1 MKKHSYIIGVGLAAA
16 MLSACTAIDEDID
29 TSLDDGQTAQPL
41 LALSLGG
48 GTAGTRLSDAV
59 VQNDG
64 TVEQFRGI
72 DDLRLIPFRKPGGGD
87 SPVATT
93 DSPIGA
99 MIIGETSIAARGI
112 DEQNHSKYYKNVMVP
127 VGTSAF
133 LVYGKAKDLTA
144 TTTGITTEAY
154 NGTLEPVGLDVS
166 TSAIRPADV
175 GFKPV
180 KIYTSSDTPA
190 GATAITTWLN
200 DIYAAAK
207 VSADAEGDWANIA
220 ILTGVKDKFIAMT
233 AGSSRSVLPFVKDL
247 YDNIKQGAG
256 IAAVDAVINKIKEQ
270 VDITETTFDYK
281 NNSTVKD
288 YPASI
293 GLPDGAAVIAW
304 NESTNHFDVVLNK
317 TNVGAINVTGLSKFA
332 FPPALW
338 YYTNSHIHTATASI
352 NTTNDNDLNNIFNHS
367 SNELNYSW
375 DGVSPTPQS
384 DVTKTV
390 LGQNYTPGA
399 TNPFNHP
406 ASGTKL
412 FTANSRV
419 ETNTTLVAVSK
430 PLQYGVGRLEMT
442 VKANAASLN
451 DAASP
456 AKAIEVGTTKFPI
469 TGILIGSQYAVDYQF
484 HPVTTDNNEP
494 GTTDKNDAVL
504 YDGQFAGDSYMLA
517 SGTPVACNTLSLET
531 KENNEGKVI
540 ICVELQNNSNETF
553 TGVSGQVIRPGC
565 RFYLL
570 GELDPTKAGTF
581 TQPTGETLTRVF
593 EQDRVT
599 KVNFTVNTL
608 AKAYN
613 VIPDFTNPTIKFS
626 LGVTDWKV
634 STPTGTELQ

>member
-1 MKKHSYIIGVGLAAA
+1 MKKHCNIIGVGLAAA
-16 MLSACTAIDEDID
+16 MLAACTAIDEDID

-48 GTAGTRLSDAV
+48 GTVGTRLSDDV
-59 VQNDG
+59 VQKDG
-64 TVEQFRGI
+64 TFAQFRGI

-99 MIIGETSIAARGI
+99 MIIGETSIAAQGI

-166 TSAIRPADV
+166 MSAIRPADV

-180 KIYTSSDTPA
+180 KIYDNTATPD
-190 GATAITTWLN
+190 GATAVTTWLN
-200 DIYAAAK
+200 EIYAAA
-207 VSADAEGDWANIA
+207 DGDWADIA
-220 ILTGVKDKFIAMT
+220 ILNGVKDKFIAMT
-233 AGSSRSVLPFVKDL
+233 AGSSRSVLPFIKDL
-247 YDNIKQGAG
+247 YDNIKQGEG
-256 IAAVDAVINKIKEQ
+256 IDAVDAVINKIKEQ

-281 NNSTVKD
+281 NISTVKD

-293 GLPDGAAVIAW
+293 NLPDGAAVIAW
-304 NESTNHFDVVLNK
+304 NESTNQFDVVLNK
-317 TNVGAINVTGLSKFA
+317 TNVRAINVQNLGKYTY
-332 FPPALW
+332 PPALW
-338 YYTNSHIHTATASI
+338 YYTNSHIHTATAAI
-352 NTTNDNDLNNIFNHS
+352 NTTNDDDLRNIFDHS
-367 SNELNYSW
+367 SAYLDSW
-375 DGVSPTPQS
+375 DGHSPIEQNIER
-384 DVTKTV
+384 KTV
-390 LGQNYTPGA
+390 LGQYYTPGT
-399 TNPFNHP
+399 TNTFNP
-406 ASGTKL
+406 SLGNTKL

-419 ETNTTLVAVSK
+419 ETNTTLVAVTK

-442 VKANAASLN
+442 VKANAATLPDGADPVN
-451 DAASP
+451 
-456 AKAIEVGTTKFPI
+456 AITVGTTNFPI

-484 HPVTTDNNEP
+484 HPVTTDNNDP

-504 YDGQFAGDSYMLA
+504 YDGQFAGNSYMLS
-517 SGTPVACNTLSLET
+517 SGNPNACNTLSLET
-531 KENNEGKVI
+531 KPDEPVI
-540 ICVELQNNSNETF
+540 ICVELQNNSTQTF
-553 TGVSGQVIRPGC
+553 TGVLGQVIRPGC

-570 GELDPTKAGTF
+570 GELDPADGTKPEDASN
-581 TQPTGETLTRVF
+581 RVF

-608 AKAYN
+608 ANAYN

>member
-1 MKKHSYIIGVGLAAA
+1 MKKHCNIIGVGLAAA
-16 MLSACTAIDEDID
+16 MLAACTAIDEDID

-48 GTAGTRLSDAV
+48 GTVGTRLRDDV
-59 VQNDG
+59 VQKDG
-64 TVEQFRGI
+64 TFAQFRGI
-72 DDLRLIPFRKPGGGD
+72 SDLRLIPFRKPGGGD

-99 MIIGETSIAARGI
+99 MIIGETSIAAQGI

-144 TTTGITTEAY
+144 PTTDISTEAY

-166 TSAIRPADV
+166 ISAIRPADV

-180 KIYTSSDTPA
+180 KIYDNTATPD
-190 GATAITTWLN
+190 GATAVTTWLN
-200 DIYAAAK
+200 EIYAAA
-207 VSADAEGDWANIA
+207 DGDWADIA
-220 ILTGVKDKFIAMT
+220 ILNGVKDKFIAMT

-247 YDNIKQGAG
+247 YDNIKQGEG
-256 IAAVDAVINKIKEQ
+256 ITAVDNVIDKI
-270 VDITETTFDYK
+270 DDHINIETGAYLTDSEFG
-281 NNSTVKD
+281 S
-288 YPASI
+288 YPADI
-293 GLPDGAAVIAW
+293 NLPDGAAFIAW
-304 NESTNHFDVVLNK
+304 NESTNQFDVVTNK

-338 YYTNSHIHTATASI
+338 YYTNSHIHTATAEI
-352 NTTNDNDLNNIFNHS
+352 NTTNDNDLNNIFDYS
-367 SNELNYSW
+367 TAVLNSW
-375 DGVSPTPQS
+375 DGTSPAVQT

-399 TNPFNHP
+399 TNTFDHP

-451 DAASP
+451 DGADP
-456 AKAIEVGTTKFPI
+456 VKAITVGTTNFPI

-484 HPVTTDNNEP
+484 HPAATDN
-494 GTTDKNDAVL
+494 TDAVL
-504 YDGQFAGDSYMLA
+504 YDGQFAGNSFMLS
-517 SGTPVACNTLSLET
+517 SGTSVACNTLSLET
-531 KENNEGKVI
+531 KDNEKVI
-540 ICVELQNNSNETF
+540 ICVELQNNSTETF

-570 GELDPTKAGTF
+570 GKLNPADGTKPEGASN
-581 TQPTGETLTRVF
+581 RVF

-608 AKAYN
+608 ANAYN

>member
-1 MKKHSYIIGVGLAAA
+1 MKKHCNIIGVGLAAA
-16 MLSACTAIDEDID
+16 MLAACTAIDEDID

-48 GTAGTRLSDAV
+48 GTVGTRLSDDV
-59 VQNDG
+59 VQKDG
-64 TVEQFRGI
+64 TVDQFRGI
-72 DDLRLIPFRKPGGGD
+72 DDLRLIPFRKIGGGD

-93 DSPIGA
+93 DTPIGA
-99 MIIGETSIAARGI
+99 MLIGETSIAARGI

-133 LVYGKAKDLTA
+133 LVYGKAKNLTA
-144 TTTGITTEAY
+144 PKGITTEAY

-166 TSAIRPADV
+166 TSAILPADV

-180 KIYTSSDTPA
+180 KIYDNTATPD
-190 GATAITTWLN
+190 GATAVTTWLN
-200 DIYAAAK
+200 EIYTAAG
-207 VSADAEGDWANIA
+207 GDWADIA

-233 AGSSRSVLPFVKDL
+233 AGSSRSVLPFIKDL
-247 YDNIKQGAG
+247 YDNIKQGTG

-281 NNSTVKD
+281 SESTVKD
-288 YPASI
+288 YPVSI

-304 NESTNHFDVVLNK
+304 NTTDGNHFDVVLDK
-317 TNVGAINVTGLSKFA
+317 TNVGLINVTGLSKYA

-338 YYTNSHIHTATASI
+338 YYTNSHIHTATAAI
-352 NTTNDNDLNNIFNHS
+352 NTTNDTDLRNIFDYS
-367 SNELNYSW
+367 TDVLDSW
-375 DGVSPTPQS
+375 DGHSPIEQANER
-384 DVTKTV
+384 KTV
-390 LGQNYTPGA
+390 LGQYYTSGTP
-399 TNPFNHP
+399 NSFNHP
-406 ASGTKL
+406 ASEGTKL

-442 VKANAASLN
+442 VKAYEASLN
-451 DAASP
+451 DGADP
-456 AKAIEVGTTKFPI
+456 AKAIEVGTTNFPI

-484 HPVTTDNNEP
+484 HPVTTD
-494 GTTDKNDAVL
+494 KNDAVL
-504 YDGQFAGDSYMLA
+504 YDGQFAGNSYML
-517 SGTPVACNTLSLET
+517 SSDNPVACNTLSLET
-531 KENNEGKVI
+531 KPEETVI
-540 ICVELQNNSNETF
+540 ICVELQNNSDETF
-553 TGVSGQVIRPGC
+553 TGFSGQVIRPGC

-570 GELDPTKAGTF
+570 GKLNPADGTKPEGASN
-581 TQPTGETLTRVF
+581 RVF

-608 AKAYN
+608 ANAYN

-626 LGVTDWKV
+626 LGVSDWKV
-634 STPTGTELQ
+634 STPTGRELK

>member
-1 MKKHSYIIGVGLAAA
+1 MKKHCNIIGVGLAAA
-16 MLSACTAIDEDID
+16 MLAACTTIDEDID

-59 VQNDG
+59 VQEEG
-64 TVEQFRGI
+64 TFAQFRGI
-72 DDLRLIPFRKPGGGD
+72 DDLRIIPFRKPGGGD
-87 SPVATT
+87 SPIKADDT
-93 DSPIGA
+93 PIGVT
-99 MIIGETSIAARGI
+99 MVGETSIAPGTI
-112 DEQNHSKYYKNVMVP
+112 DSENHSKYYKNVTLLT
-127 VGTSAF
+127 GTSAF
-133 LVYGKAKDLTA
+133 LVYGKAKDDQAPEGVSTKA
-144 TTTGITTEAY
+144 W
-154 NGTLEPVGLDVS
+154 NGALNPVGLDLSMVA
-166 TSAIRPADV
+166 TRPANIS
-175 GFKPV
+175 FQPV

-200 DIYAAAK
+200 EIYTAAG
-207 VSADAEGDWANIA
+207 GDWANIA

-270 VDITETTFDYK
+270 VDITETAFDYK
-281 NNSTVKD
+281 SNSTVKD

-304 NESTNHFDVVLNK
+304 NTTDGNHFDVVLDK
-317 TNVGAINVTGLSKFA
+317 TNVGLINVTGLSKYA

-338 YYTNSHIHTATASI
+338 YYTNSHIHTATAKI
-352 NTTNDNDLNNIFNHS
+352 NSDTELRNIFDYS
-367 SNELNYSW
+367 TAVLDSW
-375 DGVSPTPQS
+375 DGHSPIEQA
-384 DVTKTV
+384 DERKTV
-390 LGQNYTPGA
+390 LGQYYTSGTP
-399 TNPFNHP
+399 NSFNHP
-406 ASGTKL
+406 TSGGTKL

-442 VKANAASLN
+442 VKANATPLN

-456 AKAIEVGTTKFPI
+456 AKAIEVGTTNFPI

-484 HPVTTDNNEP
+484 HPVTTDNN
-494 GTTDKNDAVL
+494 DDNDAVL
-504 YDGQFAGDSYMLA
+504 YDGQFTGNAYML
-517 SGTPVACNTLSLET
+517 SSDTPDARNTLSLET
-531 KENNEGKVI
+531 KENEKVI
-540 ICVELQNNSNETF
+540 ICVELQNNSTETF

-570 GELDPTKAGTF
+570 GELDPTKADTF

-634 STPTGTELQ
+634 STPTGTELK

>member
-1 MKKHSYIIGVGLAAA
+1 MKKHCNIIGVGLAAA
-16 MLSACTAIDEDID
+16 MLAACTAIDEDID

-48 GTAGTRLSDAV
+48 GTVGTRLRDDV
-59 VQNDG
+59 VQKDG
-64 TVEQFRGI
+64 TFAQFRGI
-72 DDLRLIPFRKPGGGD
+72 SDLRLIPFRKPGGGD

-99 MIIGETSIAARGI
+99 MIIGETSIAAQGI

-144 TTTGITTEAY
+144 PTTDISTEAY

-166 TSAIRPADV
+166 ISAIRPADV

-180 KIYTSSDTPA
+180 KIYDNTATPD
-190 GATAITTWLN
+190 GATAVTTWLN
-200 DIYAAAK
+200 EIYAAA
-207 VSADAEGDWANIA
+207 DGDWADIA
-220 ILTGVKDKFIAMT
+220 ILNGVKDKFIAMT

-247 YDNIKQGAG
+247 YDNIKQGEG
-256 IAAVDAVINKIKEQ
+256 ITAVDNVIDKI
-270 VDITETTFDYK
+270 DDHINIETGAYLTDSEFG
-281 NNSTVKD
+281 S
-288 YPASI
+288 YPADI
-293 GLPDGAAVIAW
+293 NLPDGAAFIAW
-304 NESTNHFDVVLNK
+304 NESTNQFDVVTNK

-338 YYTNSHIHTATASI
+338 YYTNSHIHTATAEI
-352 NTTNDNDLNNIFNHS
+352 NTTNDNDLNNIFDYS
-367 SNELNYSW
+367 TAVLNSW
-375 DGVSPTPQS
+375 DGTSPAVQT

-399 TNPFNHP
+399 TNTFDHP

-451 DAASP
+451 DGADP
-456 AKAIEVGTTKFPI
+456 VKAITVGTTNFPI

-484 HPVTTDNNEP
+484 HPAATDN
-494 GTTDKNDAVL
+494 TDAVL
-504 YDGQFAGDSYMLA
+504 YDGQFAGNSFMLS
-517 SGTPVACNTLSLET
+517 SGTSVACNTLSLET
-531 KENNEGKVI
+531 KENEKVI
-540 ICVELQNNSNETF
+540 ICVELQNNSTETF

-570 GELDPTKAGTF
+570 GKLNPADGTKPEGASN
-581 TQPTGETLTRVF
+581 RVF

-608 AKAYN
+608 ANAYN

>member
-16 MLSACTAIDEDID
+16 MLAACTAIDEDID

-48 GTAGTRLSDAV
+48 GTVGTRLSDDV
-59 VQNDG
+59 VQKDG
-64 TVEQFRGI
+64 TFAQFRGI
-72 DDLRLIPFRKPGGGD
+72 SDLRLIPFRKPGGGD

-144 TTTGITTEAY
+144 PTTDISTEAY

-180 KIYTSSDTPA
+180 NIYDNAAIPD

-200 DIYAAAK
+200 EIYAAAG
-207 VSADAEGDWANIA
+207 GDWANIA

-233 AGSSRSVLPFVKDL
+233 AGSSRSVRPFVKDL

-256 IAAVDAVINKIKEQ
+256 ITAVDNVIDKIDDHIN
-270 VDITETTFDYK
+270 VETGAYLTDSEFGG
-281 NNSTVKD
+281 
-288 YPASI
+288 YPADI
-293 GLPDGAAVIAW
+293 NLPDGAAVIAW
-304 NESTNHFDVVLNK
+304 NESTNHFDVVLDK
-317 TNVGAINVTGLSKFA
+317 TNVGLINVTGLGKYTY
-332 FPPALW
+332 PPALW
-338 YYTNSHIHTATASI
+338 YYTNSHIHTATAAI
-352 NTTNDNDLNNIFNHS
+352 NTTNDTDLRNIFDYSTDDLN
-367 SNELNYSW
+367 SW
-375 DGVSPTPQS
+375 DGTSPAVQANERY
-384 DVTKTV
+384 TV
-390 LGQNYTPGA
+390 LGQYYTEG
-399 TNPFNHP
+399 NPNNTFNHP
-406 ASGTKL
+406 TSGGTKL

-419 ETNTTLVAVSK
+419 ETNTTLVAVTK

-451 DAASP
+451 DGADP
-456 AKAIEVGTTKFPI
+456 AKAIIVDTEKFPI

-484 HPVTTDNNEP
+484 HPAATDN
-494 GTTDKNDAVL
+494 TDAVL
-504 YDGQFAGDSYMLA
+504 YDGQFAGNSYMLF
-517 SGTPVACNTLSLET
+517 SDTPAACNTLSLET
-531 KENNEGKVI
+531 KPDEPVI
-540 ICVELQNNSNETF
+540 ICVELQNNSDETF

-570 GELDPTKAGTF
+570 GELDPTKASTF
-581 TQPTGETLTRVF
+581 TQPTGEALTRVF

-608 AKAYN
+608 ANAYN

>member
-1 MKKHSYIIGVGLAAA
+1 MKKHCNIIGVGLAAA
-16 MLSACTAIDEDID
+16 MLAACTAIDEDID

-48 GTAGTRLSDAV
+48 GTVGTRLSDAV
-59 VQNDG
+59 VQKDG
-64 TVEQFRGI
+64 TFAQFRGI
-72 DDLRLIPFRKPGGGD
+72 DDLRLIPFRKIGGGD

-93 DSPIGA
+93 DTPIGA
-99 MIIGETSIAARGI
+99 MIIGETSIAAQGI

-133 LVYGKAKDLTA
+133 LVYGKAKDIA
-144 TTTGITTEAY
+144 APSGVTTEAY
-154 NGTLEPVGLDVS
+154 NGALEPVGLDVS
-166 TSAIRPADV
+166 MSAIRPANIS
-175 GFKPV
+175 FQPV

-200 DIYAAAK
+200 EIYAAAK
-207 VSADAEGDWANIA
+207 VSADAEGDWANIG
-220 ILTGVKDKFIAMT
+220 ILNGVKEKFTQMT
-233 AGSSRSVLPFVKDL
+233 AGSARSVRPFVKDL

-256 IAAVDAVINKIKEQ
+256 ITAVDNVIDKIDDHIN
-270 VDITETTFDYK
+270 VETGAYLTDSEFG
-281 NNSTVKD
+281 S
-288 YPASI
+288 YPADI
-293 GLPDGAAVIAW
+293 NLPDGAAVIAW
-304 NESTNHFDVVLNK
+304 NESTNQFDVVLNK
-317 TNVGAINVTGLSKFA
+317 TNVGAINVQNLGKYTY
-332 FPPALW
+332 PPALW
-338 YYTNSHIHTATASI
+338 YYTNSHIHTATAEI
-352 NTTNDNDLNNIFNHS
+352 NTTNDNDLNNIFDY
-367 SNELNYSW
+367 SNDDLNSW
-375 DGVSPTPQS
+375 DGHSPIEQA
-384 DVTKTV
+384 DERKTV
-390 LGQNYTPGA
+390 LGQYYTEG
-399 TNPFNHP
+399 NPNNTFNHP
-406 ASGTKL
+406 TSGGTKL

-442 VKANAASLN
+442 VKANAGTLP

-456 AKAIEVGTTKFPI
+456 VKAITVGTTNFPI

-484 HPVTTDNNEP
+484 HPVTDNTN
-494 GTTDKNDAVL
+494 AVL
-504 YDGQFAGDSYMLA
+504 YDGQFAGNSFMLH
-517 SGTPVACNTLSLET
+517 SGTTVACNTLSLET
-531 KENNEGKVI
+531 KENEKVI
-540 ICVELQNNSNETF
+540 ICVELQNNSTETF

-570 GELDPTKAGTF
+570 GKLDPSEGGPEGT
-581 TQPTGETLTRVF
+581 TLTRVF

-608 AKAYN
+608 ANAYN

>member
-1 MKKHSYIIGVGLAAA
+1 MKKHCNIIGVGLAAA
-16 MLSACTAIDEDID
+16 MLAACTAIDEDID

-59 VQNDG
+59 VQKDG
-64 TVEQFRGI
+64 TFAQFRGI
-72 DDLRLIPFRKPGGGD
+72 SDLRLIPFRKPGGGD

-144 TTTGITTEAY
+144 PTDISTEAY

-180 KIYTSSDTPA
+180 KIYDNAAIPD

-200 DIYAAAK
+200 EIYTAAG
-207 VSADAEGDWANIA
+207 GDWANIA

-256 IAAVDAVINKIKEQ
+256 IAAVDAVIDKIDDHIN
-270 VDITETTFDYK
+270 VETGAYLA
-281 NNSTVKD
+281 NSD
-288 YPASI
+288 FGGYPANI
-293 GLPDGAAVIAW
+293 NLPDGAAVIAW
-304 NESTNHFDVVLNK
+304 NESNNQFDVVTNK
-317 TNVGAINVTGLSKFA
+317 TNVGAINVQNLGKYTY
-332 FPPALW
+332 PPALW
-338 YYTNSHIHTATASI
+338 YYTNSHIHTATAEI
-352 NTTNDNDLNNIFNHS
+352 NTTNETDLSNIFDYS
-367 SNELNYSW
+367 TAVLDSW
-375 DGVSPTPQS
+375 DGHSPIEQANER
-384 DVTKTV
+384 KTV
-390 LGQNYTPGA
+390 LGQYYTSGTP
-399 TNPFNHP
+399 NSFNHP
-406 ASGTKL
+406 TSGGTKL
-412 FTANSRV
+412 FTENSRV
-419 ETNTTLVAVSK
+419 ETNTTLVAVTK

-442 VKANAASLN
+442 VKANDATLN
-451 DAASP
+451 DGADP
-456 AKAIEVGTTKFPI
+456 VKAITVGTENFPI

-484 HPVTTDNNEP
+484 HPAATGNT
-494 GTTDKNDAVL
+494 DAVL
-504 YDGQFAGDSYMLA
+504 YDGQFAGNAYMLY
-517 SGTPVACNTLSLET
+517 SGTSDACNTLSLET
-531 KENNEGKVI
+531 KENETVI

-553 TGVSGQVIRPGC
+553 TGVNGQVIRPGC

-581 TQPTGETLTRVF
+581 TQPTGEALTRVF

-634 STPTGTELQ
+634 STPTGTELK

>member
-48 GTAGTRLSDAV
+48 GTVGTRLSDAV
-59 VQNDG
+59 VQKDG
-64 TVEQFRGI
+64 TFAQFRGI
-72 DDLRLIPFRKPGGGD
+72 DDLRLIPFRKMGGGD
-87 SPVATT
+87 SPIESDDT
-93 DSPIGA
+93 PIGA
-99 MIIGETSIAARGI
+99 MLIGETSIAARGI

-180 KIYTSSDTPA
+180 KICTSSDTPA

-200 DIYAAAK
+200 QIYAAAG
-207 VSADAEGDWANIA
+207 GDWANIA
-220 ILTGVKDKFIAMT
+220 ILTGVKEKFTQMT

-256 IAAVDAVINKIKEQ
+256 IDAVDAVINKIKEQ

-281 NNSTVKD
+281 NISTVKD

-293 GLPDGAAVIAW
+293 NLPDGAAVIAW
-304 NESTNHFDVVLNK
+304 NESTNQFDVVTNEI
-317 TNVGAINVTGLSKFA
+317 NVGAINVQNLGKYTY
-332 FPPALW
+332 PPALW
-338 YYTNSHIHTATASI
+338 YYTNSHIHTATAAI
-352 NTTNDNDLNNIFNHS
+352 NTTNDTDLNNIFNHS

-406 ASGTKL
+406 DSGTKL

-419 ETNTTLVAVSK
+419 ETNTTLVAVTK

-442 VKANAASLN
+442 VKANAGTLP

-456 AKAIEVGTTKFPI
+456 TNAITVGTENFPI

-484 HPVTTDNNEP
+484 HPVTTDNN
-494 GTTDKNDAVL
+494 DNNYAVL
-504 YDGQFAGDSYMLA
+504 YDGQFTGNAYMLS
-517 SGTPVACNTLSLET
+517 SGTLVARNTLSLET
-531 KENNEGKVI
+531 KENEEVI
-540 ICVELQNNSNETF
+540 ICVELQNNSDETF
-553 TGVSGQVIRPGC
+553 TGVNEKVIRPGC

-570 GELDPTKAGTF
+570 GRLNPADGTKPEDASN
-581 TQPTGETLTRVF
+581 RVF

-608 AKAYN
+608 ANAYN

-634 STPTGTELQ
+634 STPTGTELK

>member
-1 MKKHSYIIGVGLAAA
+1 MKKHCNIIGVGLAAA
-16 MLSACTAIDEDID
+16 MLAACTAIDEDID

-48 GTAGTRLSDAV
+48 GTVGTRLSDAV
-59 VQNDG
+59 VQKDG
-64 TVEQFRGI
+64 TFLQFRGI
-72 DDLRLIPFRKPGGGD
+72 SDLRLIPFRKPGGGD

-93 DSPIGA
+93 DTPIGA
-99 MIIGETSIAARGI
+99 MIIGETSIAAANNTGTI
-112 DEQNHSKYYKNVMVP
+112 DTENHSKYYKNVMVP

-144 TTTGITTEAY
+144 PTTDISTEAY

-180 KIYTSSDTPA
+180 KIYDNTATPD
-190 GATAITTWLN
+190 GATAVTTWLN
-200 DIYAAAK
+200 EIYAAAG
-207 VSADAEGDWANIA
+207 GDWANIA
-220 ILTGVKDKFIAMT
+220 ILNGVKDKFTKMT
-233 AGSSRSVLPFVKDL
+233 AGSARSVRPFVKDL

-256 IAAVDAVINKIKEQ
+256 ITAVDNVIDKIDDHIN
-270 VDITETTFDYK
+270 VETGAYLTDSGFGG
-281 NNSTVKD
+281 

-304 NESTNHFDVVLNK
+304 NESTNQFDVVLNEI
-317 TNVGAINVTGLSKFA
+317 NVGAINVQNLGKYTY
-332 FPPALW
+332 PPALW
-338 YYTNSHIHTATASI
+338 YYTNSHIHTATAAI
-352 NTTNDNDLNNIFNHS
+352 NTTNDTDLRNIFDYS
-367 SNELNYSW
+367 TAVLNSW
-375 DGVSPTPQS
+375 DGTSPAVQANERY
-384 DVTKTV
+384 TV
-390 LGQNYTPGA
+390 LGQYYTEG
-399 TNPFNHP
+399 NPNNTFDHP
-406 ASGTKL
+406 TSGGTKL

-419 ETNTTLVAVSK
+419 ETNTTLVAVTK

-442 VKANAASLN
+442 VKSNDTTLP

-456 AKAIEVGTTKFPI
+456 AKAIEVGTTSFPI

-484 HPVTTDNNEP
+484 HPVTTDNN
-494 GTTDKNDAVL
+494 DAVL
-504 YDGQFAGDSYMLA
+504 YDGQFVGNAYMLY
-517 SGTPVACNTLSLET
+517 SDNLVARNTLSLET
-531 KENNEGKVI
+531 KENDEVI

-553 TGVSGQVIRPGC
+553 TGFSGQVIRPGC

-570 GELDPTKAGTF
+570 GRLDPA
-581 TQPTGETLTRVF
+581 TGNKPEGASNRVF

-608 AKAYN
+608 ANAYN

>member
-1 MKKHSYIIGVGLAAA
+1 MKKHCNIIGVGLAAA
-16 MLSACTAIDEDID
+16 MLAACTAIDEDID

-48 GTAGTRLSDAV
+48 GTVGTRLSDAV

-64 TVEQFRGI
+64 TFAQFRGI
-72 DDLRLIPFRKPGGGD
+72 SDLRLIPFRKPGGGD

-99 MIIGETSIAARGI
+99 MIIGETSIAAKGI

-133 LVYGKAKDLTA
+133 LVYGKAKDDQVPEGVSTKSW
-144 TTTGITTEAY
+144 
-154 NGTLEPVGLDVS
+154 NGALNPVGLDLSMVA
-166 TSAIRPADV
+166 TRPANIS
-175 GFKPV
+175 FQPV

-200 DIYAAAK
+200 EIYTAAG
-207 VSADAEGDWANIA
+207 GDWANIA

-233 AGSSRSVLPFVKDL
+233 AGSSRSVLPFIKDL

-281 NNSTVKD
+281 SNSTVKD

-293 GLPDGAAVIAW
+293 NLPDGAAVIAW
-304 NESTNHFDVVLNK
+304 NTTDGNHFDVVLDK
-317 TNVGAINVTGLSKFA
+317 TNVGLINVTGLSKYA

-338 YYTNSHIHTATASI
+338 YYTNSHIHTATAKI
-352 NTTNDNDLNNIFNHS
+352 NSDTELRNIFDYS
-367 SNELNYSW
+367 TAVLDSW
-375 DGVSPTPQS
+375 DGHSPIEQA
-384 DVTKTV
+384 DERKTV
-390 LGQNYTPGA
+390 LGQYYTSGTP
-399 TNPFNHP
+399 NSFNHP
-406 ASGTKL
+406 TSGGTKL

-442 VKANAASLN
+442 VKANATPLN
-451 DAASP
+451 DGADP
-456 AKAIEVGTTKFPI
+456 AKAIEVGTTNFPI

-484 HPVTTDNNEP
+484 HPVTTDNN
-494 GTTDKNDAVL
+494 DDNDAVL

-517 SGTPVACNTLSLET
+517 SGTPVPCNTLSLET

-608 AKAYN
+608 ANAYN

-626 LGVTDWKV
+626 LGVSDWKV
-634 STPTGTELQ
+634 STPTGRELK

>member
-48 GTAGTRLSDAV
+48 GTAGTRLSDEV
-59 VQNDG
+59 VQKDG
-64 TVEQFRGI
+64 TVAQFRGI
-72 DDLRLIPFRKPGGGD
+72 DDLRLIPFRKMGGGD
-87 SPVATT
+87 SPIEADDT
-93 DSPIGA
+93 PIGVT
-99 MIIGETSIAARGI
+99 MVGETSIAPGTI
-112 DEQNHSKYYKNVMVP
+112 DIENHSKYYKNVTLLT
-127 VGTSAF
+127 GTSAF
-133 LVYGKAKDLTA
+133 LVYGKAKDDQVPEGVSTKA
-144 TTTGITTEAY
+144 W
-154 NGTLEPVGLDVS
+154 NGALNPVGLDLSMVA
-166 TSAIRPADV
+166 TRPANIS
-175 GFKPV
+175 FQPV

-220 ILTGVKDKFIAMT
+220 ILNGVKDKFIAMT

-256 IAAVDAVINKIKEQ
+256 ITAVDAVIDKIDDHIN
-270 VDITETTFDYK
+270 VETGAYLTDNEFGG
-281 NNSTVKD
+281 

-304 NESTNHFDVVLNK
+304 NERNNQFDVVTNE
-317 TNVGAINVTGLSKFA
+317 TNVGAINVQNLGKYTY
-332 FPPALW
+332 PPALW
-338 YYTNSHIHTATASI
+338 YYTNSHIHTATAAI
-352 NTTNDNDLNNIFNHS
+352 NTTNDNDLRNIFDHS
-367 SNELNYSW
+367 TAYLDSW
-375 DGVSPTPQS
+375 DGHSPIEQA
-384 DVTKTV
+384 DERKTV
-390 LGQNYTPGA
+390 LGQYYTPGT
-399 TNPFNHP
+399 TNTFDP
-406 ASGTKL
+406 SLGDTKL

-442 VKANAASLN
+442 VKSSTETLPDATNSEANRISVDTN
-451 DAASP
+451 N
-456 AKAIEVGTTKFPI
+456 FPI

-484 HPVTTDNNEP
+484 HPVTTDNN
-494 GTTDKNDAVL
+494 DNNYAVL
-504 YDGQFAGDSYMLA
+504 YDGQFAGDA
-517 SGTPVACNTLSLET
+517 FTVFSGTPVACNTLALET
-531 KENNEGKVI
+531 KANEEVI
-540 ICVELQNNSNETF
+540 ICVELQNNSTKTF
-553 TGVSGQVIRPGC
+553 TGVNEKVIRPGC

-570 GELDPTKAGTF
+570 GRLNPSNGGSGGTSI
-581 TQPTGETLTRVF
+581 TRVF
-593 EQDRVT
+593 EQDHVT

-608 AKAYN
+608 ANAYN

>member
-1 MKKHSYIIGVGLAAA
+1 MKKHCNIIGVGLAAA
-16 MLSACTAIDEDID
+16 MLAACTTIDEDID

-59 VQNDG
+59 VQEEG
-64 TVEQFRGI
+64 TFAQFRGI

-87 SPVATT
+87 SPIEADDT
-93 DSPIGA
+93 PIGVT
-99 MIIGETSIAARGI
+99 MVGETSIAPGTI
-112 DEQNHSKYYKNVMVP
+112 DSENHSKYYKNVTLLT
-127 VGTSAF
+127 GTSAF
-133 LVYGKAKDLTA
+133 LVYGKAKDDQVEGVSTKA
-144 TTTGITTEAY
+144 W
-154 NGTLEPVGLDVS
+154 NGALNPVGLDLSMVA
-166 TSAIRPADV
+166 TRPANIS
-175 GFKPV
+175 FQPV

-200 DIYAAAK
+200 EIYTAAG
-207 VSADAEGDWANIA
+207 GDWANIA

-270 VDITETTFDYK
+270 VDITETAFDYK
-281 NNSTVKD
+281 SNSTVKD

-304 NESTNHFDVVLNK
+304 NTTDGNHFDVVLDK
-317 TNVGAINVTGLSKFA
+317 TNVGLINVTGLNKYA

-338 YYTNSHIHTATASI
+338 YYTNSHIHTATAKI
-352 NTTNDNDLNNIFNHS
+352 NSDTELRNIFDYTTAV
-367 SNELNYSW
+367 LDSW
-375 DGVSPTPQS
+375 DGHSPNEQA
-384 DVTKTV
+384 DERKTV
-390 LGQNYTPGA
+390 LGQYYTSG
-399 TNPFNHP
+399 TSNSFNHP
-406 ASGTKL
+406 TSGGTKL

-442 VKANAASLN
+442 VKANDATLN
-451 DAASP
+451 DGADP
-456 AKAIEVGTTKFPI
+456 VKAITVGTTSFPI

-484 HPVTTDNNEP
+484 HPTTTDNNDN
-494 GTTDKNDAVL
+494 TDAVL
-504 YDGQFAGDSYMLA
+504 YDGQFTGNAYML
-517 SGTPVACNTLSLET
+517 SSDTPDARNTLSLET
-531 KENNEGKVI
+531 KENEKVI

-608 AKAYN
+608 ANAYN

-626 LGVTDWKV
+626 LGVSDWKV
-634 STPTGTELQ
+634 STPTGRELK

>member
-1 MKKHSYIIGVGLAAA
+1 MKKHCNIIGVGLAAA
-16 MLSACTAIDEDID
+16 MLAACTAIDEDID

-48 GTAGTRLSDAV
+48 GTVGTRLSDAV
-59 VQNDG
+59 VQNAG

-72 DDLRLIPFRKPGGGD
+72 SDLRLIPFRKIGGGD

-99 MIIGETSIAARGI
+99 MIIGETSIAAQGI

-144 TTTGITTEAY
+144 SSGVTTEAY

-166 TSAIRPADV
+166 MSAIRPADV

-180 KIYTSSDTPA
+180 KIYDKA
-190 GATAITTWLN
+190 AIPDSAIAVTTWLN
-200 DIYAAAK
+200 QIYAAAG
-207 VSADAEGDWANIA
+207 GDWADIA
-220 ILTGVKDKFIAMT
+220 ILTGVKDKFTQMT
-233 AGSSRSVLPFVKDL
+233 AGSARSVLPFVKDL

-256 IAAVDAVINKIKEQ
+256 ITAVDNVIDKIDDHIN
-270 VDITETTFDYK
+270 VETGAYLT
-281 NNSTVKD
+281 NSEFGS

-304 NESTNHFDVVLNK
+304 NESNNQFDVVLNK

-338 YYTNSHIHTATASI
+338 YYTNSHIHTATAAI
-352 NTTNDNDLNNIFNHS
+352 NTTNDNDLNNIFDYS
-367 SNELNYSW
+367 TAVLNSW
-375 DGVSPTPQS
+375 DGTSPAVQT

-399 TNPFNHP
+399 TNTFNHP
-406 ASGTKL
+406 TSGTKL

-419 ETNTTLVAVSK
+419 ETNTTLVAVTK

-456 AKAIEVGTTKFPI
+456 AKAIEVGTTYFPI
-469 TGILIGSQYAVDYQF
+469 TGILIGSQYTVDYQF
-484 HPVTTDNNEP
+484 HPVTTDNNDP

-504 YDGQFAGDSYMLA
+504 YDGQFAGNSYMLS
-517 SGTPVACNTLSLET
+517 SGNPDACNTLSLET
-531 KENNEGKVI
+531 KENETVI
-540 ICVELQNNSNETF
+540 ICVELQNNSTQTF
-553 TGVSGQVIRPGC
+553 TGINRQVIRPGC

-570 GELDPTKAGTF
+570 GKLNPADGTKPEDASN
-581 TQPTGETLTRVF
+581 RVF

-608 AKAYN
+608 ANAYN

>member
-1 MKKHSYIIGVGLAAA
+1 MKKHCNIIGVGLAAA
-16 MLSACTAIDEDID
+16 MLAACTAIDEDID

-48 GTAGTRLSDAV
+48 GTVGTRLSDAV
-59 VQNDG
+59 VQKDG
-64 TVEQFRGI
+64 TFAQFRGI
-72 DDLRLIPFRKPGGGD
+72 SDLRLIPFRKPGGGD

-99 MIIGETSIAARGI
+99 MIIGETSIAAQGI

-144 TTTGITTEAY
+144 PTTDISTKAY

-166 TSAIRPADV
+166 ISAIRPADV
-175 GFKPV
+175 GFIPV
-180 KIYTSSDTPA
+180 KIYDNTATPD
-190 GATAITTWLN
+190 GATAVTTWLN
-200 DIYAAAK
+200 EIYAAA
-207 VSADAEGDWANIA
+207 DGDWADIA
-220 ILTGVKDKFIAMT
+220 ILNGVKDKFIAMT

-247 YDNIKQGAG
+247 YDNIKQGEG
-256 IAAVDAVINKIKEQ
+256 ITAVDNVIDKI
-270 VDITETTFDYK
+270 DDHINIETGAYLTDSGFGG
-281 NNSTVKD
+281 

-293 GLPDGAAVIAW
+293 GLPDGAAFIAW
-304 NESTNHFDVVLNK
+304 NESTNQFDVVTNK

-338 YYTNSHIHTATASI
+338 YYTNSHIHTATAEI
-352 NTTNDNDLNNIFNHS
+352 NTTNDNDLNNIFDYS
-367 SNELNYSW
+367 TAVLNSW
-375 DGVSPTPQS
+375 DGTSPAVQT

-399 TNPFNHP
+399 TNTFNHP

-451 DAASP
+451 DGADP
-456 AKAIEVGTTKFPI
+456 VKAITVGTTNFPI

-484 HPVTTDNNEP
+484 HPVTTDNNDP

-504 YDGQFAGDSYMLA
+504 YDGQFTGNAYMLS
-517 SGTPVACNTLSLET
+517 SGTLAACNTLSLET
-531 KENNEGKVI
+531 KENEKVI
-540 ICVELQNNSNETF
+540 ICVELQNNSTETF

-570 GELDPTKAGTF
+570 GKLNPADGTKPEGASN
-581 TQPTGETLTRVF
+581 RVF

-608 AKAYN
+608 ANAYN